1 MQSSSQSLLNMP
13 PKWPLNLA
21 SQFSLKDG
29 TGITSYGH
37 RAVVAN
43 SIEFNLSLD
52 DNELAETALI
62 FVDCFLRNPAFAL
75 QTYLM
80 KCGDPRSAV
89 IAIALSKATT
99 RSN

>member
-1 MQSSSQSLLNMP
+1 MQSSSQSLLSMP
-13 PKWPLNLA
+13 PKRPLNLA
-21 SQFSLKDG
+21 SHFSLKDG
-29 TGITSYGH
+29 ADITSHGY
-37 RAVVAN
+37 RTVRAN
-43 SIEFNLSLD
+43 SVDFNLSLD

-80 KCGDPRSAV
+80 NCGDPRSAV